1 MIHKFVPGQG
11 SGLTLLLLHG
21 TGGDENDLLPIG
33 RAVAPGAALLSPRG
47 SVLENGAPRFFR
59 RLSPGVFDEADIRV
73 RARELAE
80 FVAGFSLDRVVALG
94 YSNGA
99 NIAAAVML
107 LYPEVLSGAVL
118 MRPMTPLIPDPLPVL
133 AEKRILILAGNQ
145 DPMTTPENADSL
157 AKLLSRCG
165 AVVEVQW
172 HEAGHDLTP
181 SDFNSAKTFLVEFE
195 GRGVRS

>member
-21 TGGDENDLLPIG
+21 TAGDENDLLPIG

-73 RARELAE
+73 RARELAD
-80 FVAGFSLDRVVALG
+80 FVAGFSFDRVMALG

-118 MRPMTPLIPDPLPVL
+118 MRPMTPLIPDPLPNLNARRV
-133 AEKRILILAGNQ
+133 LILAGAH
-145 DPMTTPENADSL
+145 DAMTTPENTDSL

-165 AVVEVQW
+165 AAVEVQW
-172 HEAGHDLTP
+172 QDEGHDLTP
-181 SDFNSAKTFLVEFE
+181 SDFKAAKTFLVEFD
-195 GRGVRS
+195 GLGVRS

>member
-1 MIHKFVPGQG
+1 MIHKFVPGQD
-11 SGLTLLLLHG
+11 SDLALLLLHG

-80 FVAGFSLDRVVALG
+80 FVAGFSLGRVMALG

-99 NIAAAVML
+99 NIAAAMLL
-107 LYPEVLSGAVL
+107 LYPDVLSGAVL
-118 MRPMTPLIPDPLPVL
+118 MRPMTPLAPDPLPNL
-133 AEKRILILAGNQ
+133 TGKRILILAGTR
-145 DPMTTPENADSL
+145 DAMTLPENTNAL

-165 AVVEVQW
+165 AALEVQW
-172 HEAGHDLTP
+172 QDAGHDLHP
-181 SDFNSAKTFLVEFE
+181 ADFQSAKSFLNFSKV
-195 GRGVRS
+195 